1 MTETPTFTVIK
12 KQGDI
17 ELRDYSPYIKA
28 EVDVTDTSY
37 RNAIFQGFRILADFI
52 FGNNIKS
59 QKIAMTSPVQVEE
72 SEKIA
77 MTSPVTIS
85 GEDSYTV
92 AFIMPSEYTLETL
105 PQPKNP
111 AISFIKVEART
122 LASMK
127 FSGFYR
133 ENQAEKAKGKLQHWV
148 EMQGYEADGDF
159 IIASY
164 DPPWVPWFLARNEVM
179 VPIKQDSV
187 NVE

>member
-1 MTETPTFTVIK
+1 MTETPKYTVIK

-17 ELRDYSPYIKA
+17 ELRSYPAYIKA
-28 EVDVTDTSY
+28 EVNVADTSY

-52 FGNNIKS
+52 FGNNVKTT
-59 QKIAMTSPVQVEE
+59 KIAMTSPVQVVE

-105 PQPKNP
+105 PQPKNL

-122 LASMK
+122 LASMN

-133 ENQAEKAKGKLQHWV
+133 ENQAEKAKRQLQDWL
-148 EMQGYEADGDF
+148 EAQAYKADGDF

-179 VPIKQDSV
+179 VPIKQDTV